1 RTPEAPAFAAS
12 EIRNMGSLSRNERI
26 TLFVFAGVGL
36 MWITS
41 GWHRLDVTF
50 VALVGLAVLL
60 ATGTM
65 AWQTV
70 TSERAA
76 WDVFV
81 WYGGLLRMG
90 QILNA
95 TGTTKLFGETV
106 GGWFVRNPWGGG
118 ALAHPSLVS

>member
-1 RTPEAPAFAAS
+1 MAAIVPGLASCLVVPWVVHRLVTPEVVRTPEAPAFAAS
-12 EIRNMGSLSRNERI
+12 EIRNMGPLSRDERI
-26 TLFVFAGVGL
+26 TLAVFAGVGL

-76 WDVFV
+76 A
-81 WYGGLLRMG
+81 
-90 QILNA
+90 N
-95 TGTTKLFGETV
+95 T
-106 GGWFVRNPWGGG
+106 N
-118 ALAHPSLVS
+118 